1 MRNGISCMLMENFDM
16 LCFVSL
22 YRKRLVL
29 EYVEKSIGSQG
40 IWDGVEKEKG
50 WYCAG
55 WTN

>member
-1 MRNGISCMLMENFDM
+1 MENFDM